1 MFEASGRTVTFLK
14 RISMGPIELDSNIAP
29 GDFRELNDRDGTT
42 GKLPLVLFASLVT

>member
-29 GDFRELNDRDGTT
+29 GDFRELNDREME
-42 GKLPLVLFASLVT
+42 LLENYL